1 VVVKPGAGVEAAE
14 LVAHARARLAAYK
27 VPKYLVV
34 VDSLPKNPSGKI
46 LKRDCGTAMPT
57 WPPAPAERQ
66 PTKGGGQ
73 VSSAAGAPNRW
84 QP

>member
-1 VVVKPGAGVEAAE
+1 MVVKPGAGVEAAE

-84 QP
+84 RP